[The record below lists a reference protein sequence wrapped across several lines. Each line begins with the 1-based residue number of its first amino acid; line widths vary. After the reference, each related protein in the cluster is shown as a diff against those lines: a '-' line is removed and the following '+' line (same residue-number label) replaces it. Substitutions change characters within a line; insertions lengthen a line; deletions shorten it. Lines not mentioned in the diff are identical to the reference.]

1 MNENTMLAGTLSNKQ
16 KALGYILLF
25 PSNLYYIPIII
36 QFFLIWYSTAISSIG
51 LSVMVVYLNFFTGII
66 SLIMTFVFFKTFLL
80 ANIKAMRETIIEDTI
95 WSCTIG
101 FGIVYALAI
110 VSRIMVMALLAIF
123 GQKQLDS
130 SNQQLVVQLLT
141 DMPLIMA
148 LQTVIIAPILEEIL
162 YRGLLFRT
170 FYDYHKNGAHI
181 ISAFL
186 FGFAH
191 IYSGLFRGDLT
202 QIIHIIPYMI
212 MGLAFSYA
220 YEKRGNLYV
229 PILMHMLVNL
239 IATLGALLL

>member
-1 MNENTMLAGTLSNKQ
+1 MNENTMLVGHLSNKQ

-25 PSNLYYIPIII
+25 PSNLYYIPILI
-36 QFFLIWYSTAISSIG
+36 QFFMIWYNTVFIPMSF
-51 LSVMVVYLNFFTGII
+51 SVMIAYLNFFTGII
-66 SLIMTFVFFKTFLL
+66 SLIMAFAFFKTFLI
-80 ANIKAMRETIIEDTI
+80 ANIKAIKETIIEDTI
-95 WSCTIG
+95 WSCTMGI
-101 FGIVYALAI
+101 GIVYVLAA
-110 VSRIMVMALLAIF
+110 VSRIMVLLLLAIF
-123 GQKQLDS
+123 GQEPLDS

-141 DMPLIMA
+141 EMPLLMA

-170 FYDYHKNGAHI
+170 FYDFHKKGAHI

-202 QIIHIIPYMI
+202 QIIHIIPYMV

-239 IATLGALLL
+239 IATLGALLV